1 MMIAEMVEELGH
13 RVAAEAGNIDAA
25 EPLART
31 AEFDLGILDINVEG
45 FNIAPIAE
53 IIAAR
58 GLPFLFVSGYGSAG
72 KPDSFRDRPVLH
84 KPFLIS
90 TFAAMIDAALGHSRN
105 PRV

>member
-1 MMIAEMVEELGH
+1 LVRRGIGAQIFNPFKDSKNVSMNLKIIFP
-13 RVAAEAGNIDAA
+13 EAT
-25 EPLART
+25 PKKWRLS
-31 AEFDLGILDINVEG
+31 
-45 FNIAPIAE
+45 IAPIAE

-72 KPDSFRDRPVLH
+72 KPDSFRDRPVLK

-90 TFAAMIDAALGHSRN
+90 TFAAMIDAALGHSRS